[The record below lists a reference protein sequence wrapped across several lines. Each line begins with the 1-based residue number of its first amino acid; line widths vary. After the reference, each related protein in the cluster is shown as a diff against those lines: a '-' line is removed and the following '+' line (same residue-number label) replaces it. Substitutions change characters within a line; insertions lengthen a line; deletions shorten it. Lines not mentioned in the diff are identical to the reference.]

1 MLKLTRNTLL
11 AAAAVLAAGT
21 SAYAQE
27 LIISASLPQSHMWVG
42 KHMDPFA
49 DAIEKESNGEITFTR
64 FYAGELSG
72 IGRDL
77 DALQSGTIAVA
88 APLLA
93 PYHEGAFP
101 LSDVTQLPV
110 YGTDS
115 PKVTRAFQKLL
126 DSEVALKDG
135 KTFYQYEIEP
145 KNIRVWA
152 LGVTAAYSI
161 SAAKTK
167 LETPADFSG
176 LPMRAGS
183 AIHTIAVQELG
194 ATPVT
199 MPGTA
204 IYEAMSRGTVD
215 GIVMSISDWISYSL
229 DQLIRYT
236 ITDVSMGH
244 WGSYLGISNAAW
256 DGLSDE
262 QKKMFDEVAR
272 RVALENA
279 QSWEDGNGASVEK
292 NTSQG
297 GSFVAITDLSQEMQ
311 DHIATAGAD
320 TWKSWIEKTEGL
332 GHPAKATAKLWA
344 ELVQAEGGRL
354 PAGVA
359 EYLAQ

>member
-1 MLKLTRNTLL
+1 MKLTRTALL
-11 AAAAVLAAGT
+11 AAAATFAL
-21 SAYAQE
+21 SASAMAQE
-27 LIISASLPQSHMWVG
+27 LIISASLPQTHMWVG

-77 DALQSGTIAVA
+77 DALQSGTVHVA

-101 LSDVTQLPV
+101 LSDITQLPV
-110 YGTDS
+110 YGSNS
-115 PKVTRAFQKLL
+115 PMITRAFQKLM
-126 DSEVALKDG
+126 DSDVELKDG
-135 KTFYQYEIEP
+135 KTFYEYEIAD
-145 KNIRVWA
+145 KNIRAWA
-152 LGVTAAYSI
+152 LGVTAPYAI
-161 SAAKTK
+161 STAQTK
-167 LETPADFSG
+167 LEQPEDFKG
-176 LPMRAGS
+176 LPLRAGS
-183 AIHTIAVQELG
+183 AIHTVAAQELG

-204 IYEAMSRGTVD
+204 IYEAMSRGTID
-215 GIVMSISDWISYSL
+215 GLVMSISDWLSYSVE
-229 DQLIRYT
+229 QLIKYT
-236 ITDVSMGH
+236 ITDVAMGH
-244 WGSYLGISNAAW
+244 WGSYLGISNDAW
-256 DGLSDE
+256 NQLSDE
-262 QKKMFDEVAR
+262 QKTLFDQVAR

-279 QSWEDGNGASVEK
+279 QAWEDGVAVSMKK
-292 NTSQG
+292 NKEEHG
-297 GSFVAITDLSQEMQ
+297 GTFTPVTELSQEMQ

-320 TWKSWIEKTEGL
+320 TWKSWIEQTEAN

-344 ELVQAEGGRL
+344 ELIQAEGAKL